1 MMTCWLVRNDK
12 IFWIIKFD
20 EKTMLEIVQWN
31 NPFFLSLGEMGT
43 VAGWGRLSEGGQ
55 LPSILQY
62 VRYFI
67 Y

>member
-1 MMTCWLVRNDK
+1 MLQ
-12 IFWIIKFD
+12 IF
-20 EKTMLEIVQWN
+20 QRN

-62 VRYFI
+62 VRYLTYQYKTAIFVKSHKI
-67 Y
+67 SLYTITYN